1 MKKPILA
8 AALLLPQAALAHT
21 GHHDA
26 GQFASGLAHPVG
38 GPDHLL
44 AMLALGLLA
53 AQVGGRALWALPLAF
68 VGSMVAGGLAGV
80 SGLAFPGVV
89 EPMILASVVIL
100 GALVAMAA
108 RLPLAVLV
116 PGVALFGFAHGWAH
130 GAEGPAQGLAV
141 YAIGFAVATMALHGA
156 GIGIGRLL
164 DRGALLRTLG
174 GGTAVAGLA
183 LAMVG

>member
-8 AALLLPQAALAHT
+8 AALLLPKAALAHP

-26 GQFASGLAHPVG
+26 GQFASGLTHPVG

-68 VGSMVAGGLAGV
+68 VGSMIAGGLAGFD
-80 SGLAFPGVV
+80 GLPFPGV

-100 GALVAMAA
+100 GALVAMVM
-108 RLPLAVLV
+108 RLPLTVLL

-130 GAEGPAQGLAV
+130 GAEGPAQGV
-141 YAIGFAVATMALHGA
+141 IPYAIGFAAATMGLHLL
-156 GIGIGRLL
+156 GIAMGRLIG
-164 DRGALLRTLG
+164 RGALLRGLG
-174 GGTAVAGLA
+174 GGTVLAGLA
-183 LAMVG
+183 LAVAG